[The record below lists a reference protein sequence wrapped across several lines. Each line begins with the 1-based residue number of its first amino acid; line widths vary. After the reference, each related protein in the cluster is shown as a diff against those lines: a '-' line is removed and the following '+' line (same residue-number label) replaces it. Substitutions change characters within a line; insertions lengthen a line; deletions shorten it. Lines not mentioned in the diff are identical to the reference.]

1 MFNKI
6 HDVFDV
12 CMGKDLKEVAEERE
26 SKKTEDSKVLKGGN
40 KSAESEK
47 NSKSI
52 GSKTEI
58 TPEKV
63 IDLLEYAD
71 SEDFLKDLKE
81 VFKKK
86 KASKDFEEFLT
97 VLNSIFD
104 VPLKDSKKDDYKLE
118 FNFIDSAT
126 KERRNKQG
134 EALLSSGV
142 QIDQLKDYNLA
153 LEVSRVNKET
163 GEKLQD
169 GTEEDRKKIEN
180 LLREQFSKDVS
191 KR

>member
-1 MFNKI
+1 MFGKI

-12 CMGKDLKEVAEERE
+12 CMGKDLTDGIKSEE
-26 SKKTEDSKVLKGGN
+26 KKTKKPESSEDDKSVRKKNETLK
-40 KSAESEK
+40 SEL
-47 NSKSI
+47 SS
-52 GSKTEI
+52 ERL
-58 TPEKV
+58 
-63 IDLLEYAD
+63 IDLLDYIG
-71 SEDFLKDLKE
+71 SEDLAKDFKDL
-81 VFKKK
+81 FRSKKPSANLK
-86 KASKDFEEFLT
+86 CLIDAANKILGIDA
-97 VLNSIFD
+97 
-104 VPLKDSKKDDYKLE
+104 KDSKKDYKIE
-118 FNFIDSAT
+118 YNFVDPNT
-126 KERRNKQG
+126 KERKNKQG